1 MRIRAAAKLFLEE
14 LRARRSSS
22 SLQRQ
27 AQRSLAGF
35 ASHLRERHVR
45 DVRDVDERHL
55 ASFARQLRETTS
67 RRGGQ
72 LSATSQALYLQRVKS
87 FFGFIE
93 RRGFLLRNPAADLLL
108 PSSAALPRV
117 VLSIR
122 QAARL
127 MEAPAARTNIGQ
139 RDRAILE
146 TLYGTG
152 LRRSEC
158 VRLDVADLDLRQKTL
173 FVRNG
178 KGAKD
183 RVVPVPGRALVAL
196 HAYLRDVRPELV
208 VDPAARALFLTAW
221 WGRRLGEVSLSVLVR
236 RYGRAIGI
244 EGLHPHAL
252 RHACATHLLKGGAD
266 VRHVQ
271 LILGHRHLKTTGLY
285 TRVVIEDL
293 REVFSRA
300 HPREKTC
307 AVTDGAR
314 MRKEVCQ

>member
-1 MRIRAAAKLFLEE
+1 VRIRAAAKLFLEE
-14 LRARRSSS
+14 LQARRSSN

-27 AQRSLAGF
+27 AERSLAGF

-55 ASFARQLRETTS
+55 ASFARRLRETTS

-72 LSATSQALYLQRVKS
+72 LSATSQGLYLQRVKS
-87 FFGFIE
+87 FCGFLE
-93 RRGFLLRNPAADLLL
+93 RRGFLLRNPAADLRL

-117 VLSIR
+117 VLSVR

-152 LRRSEC
+152 LRRSEG

-183 RVVPVPGRALVAL
+183 RVVPVPGRAIAAL
-196 HAYLRDVRPELV
+196 QAYLREVRPKLV
-208 VDPAARALFLTAW
+208 VDPAEHALFLTAW

-236 RYGRAIGI
+236 RYGRTIGI
-244 EGLHPHAL
+244 EGLHPHVL
-252 RHACATHLLKGGAD
+252 RHACATHLLRGGAD

-300 HPREKTC
+300 HPRERPWRT
-307 AVTDGAR
+307 GPR
-314 MRKEVCQ
+314 QYNEH